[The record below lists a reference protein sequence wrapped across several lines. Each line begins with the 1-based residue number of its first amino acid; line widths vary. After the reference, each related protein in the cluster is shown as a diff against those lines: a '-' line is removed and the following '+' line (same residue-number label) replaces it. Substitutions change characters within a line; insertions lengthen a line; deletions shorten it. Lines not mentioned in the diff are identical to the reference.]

1 MLAIGLET
9 TVPAACRLAVDRA
22 ITHARAD
29 CAAILGSGR
38 DGTLDTLAQ
47 RGFGE
52 PLAARSDEGILGR
65 AFRTGE
71 IVQAAPGTGGPDG
84 FLDAHGLGCALVV
97 PILDRS
103 GAPAAV
109 LLAGRRRPVPFD
121 PDAVGALV
129 LVADRVAAAL
139 TPPAA
144 GVQEGAPSATLFES
158 LDLARTARAVAVEAR
173 ARLEAQGAA
182 VLVPDGDGLLLAG
195 GAGLPD
201 VLPPPT
207 WTSPLATVAASRRP
221 WTPSPGAPADS
232 ELARWLGSPPRAVL
246 PLAVEEELV
255 ALLAIG
261 GPDACGTALPRV
273 FARDAALALRNAR
286 LHTESLRA
294 LGHASPP
301 PPAPSG
307 AGVAPLGDM
316 ASLLAVVLGRLAAAR
331 ERVTDPTLTRDLADA
346 EEAAWRVAEAVR
358 RVLGFTPGSNPHAAV
373 PLDLAALVRDTVRAT
388 EALWAGD
395 EEAPPLALDLE
406 PVPPILGHPDELRQA
421 LTHFLKNAREATDGR
436 LPIVVR
442 LRWDGAARV
451 ELAVSDRGRGMDD
464 ATRSRAG
471 EPFFTTKGPGRL
483 GVGLAVAEAVAAR
496 HRGEVEVESV
506 HGHGTTVRLRLPT
519 ASGSRTSPP
528 RPAPVPG
535 RIARILVVEDERP
548 VRETL
553 VQGLAREGYA
563 VSAAHDVGEALSLLG
578 REAVD
583 VVVTDLVLPG
593 GSGLEIART
602 LQRTRPDT
610 RVVLVT
616 GWPGRVDPET
626 LKSHGV
632 HAVVEKPVGLDAL
645 RKTVAALVER
655 VSPGSE

>member
-1 MLAIGLET
+1 
-9 TVPAACRLAVDRA
+9 
-22 ITHARAD
+22 
-29 CAAILGSGR
+29 
-38 DGTLDTLAQ
+38 
-47 RGFGE
+47 
-52 PLAARSDEGILGR
+52 
-65 AFRTGE
+65 
-71 IVQAAPGTGGPDG
+71 
-84 FLDAHGLGCALVV
+84 
-97 PILDRS
+97 
-103 GAPAAV
+103 
-109 LLAGRRRPVPFD
+109 
-121 PDAVGALV
+121 
-129 LVADRVAAAL
+129 
-139 TPPAA
+139 
-144 GVQEGAPSATLFES
+144 
-158 LDLARTARAVAVEAR
+158 
-173 ARLEAQGAA
+173 
-182 VLVPDGDGLLLAG
+182 
-195 GAGLPD
+195 
-201 VLPPPT
+201 
-207 WTSPLATVAASRRP
+207 
-221 WTPSPGAPADS
+221 
-232 ELARWLGSPPRAVL
+232 
-246 PLAVEEELV
+246 
-255 ALLAIG
+255 
-261 GPDACGTALPRV
+261 
-273 FARDAALALRNAR
+273 
-286 LHTESLRA
+286 
-294 LGHASPP
+294 
-301 PPAPSG
+301 
-307 AGVAPLGDM
+307 M

-358 RVLGFTPGSNPHAAV
+358 RVLGFTPGSDPHAPV

-388 EALWAGD
+388 EAFWASD
-395 EEAPPLALDLE
+395 EGTPPLALDLE
-406 PVPPILGHPDELRQA
+406 AVPPILGHPDELRQA

-436 LPIVVR
+436 SPIVVR
-442 LRWDGAARV
+442 LRWDGATRV
-451 ELAVSDRGRGMDD
+451 ELAVTDRGRGMDD

-496 HRGEVEVESV
+496 HRGEIEIESV

-519 ASGSRTSPP
+519 ASGSRTSPG

-535 RIARILVVEDERP
+535 RLTRILVVEDERP

-632 HAVVEKPVGLDAL
+632 HAVVEKPIGLEAL
-645 RKTVAALVER
+645 RKTVATLVDR
-655 VSPGSE
+655 ISTGSE